1 MGQKV
6 NPVGFRTGYNIEWKS
21 AWYGGRDY
29 SKLTLEDKKIRDLV
43 RSKVSEAGIADIKI
57 ERSPNIRVTVS
68 VARPGVVI
76 GRGGAGLSQLREFL
90 GKALGSKVDI
100 VVEEVKR
107 PELSAKLVAD
117 EVVRAIL
124 RRMPVKRIMNQTC
137 EKVMGRGAKGIKMI
151 VAGVIGG
158 PSSIHRTE
166 RVVRGSVPTQTIR
179 AKIDYA
185 RSTAYTSYGTLGVKV
200 WVYLG
205 ELGA

>member
-6 NPVGFRTGYNIEWKS
+6 NPVGFRTGYNVDWKS
-21 AWYGGRDY
+21 AWYGGKDY
-29 SKLTLEDKKIRDLV
+29 SKLTLEDKKLRDIIK
-43 RSKVSEAGIADIKI
+43 SKAGEAGIADIKI
-57 ERSPNIRVTVS
+57 ERSPNVKVIIS
-68 VARPGVVI
+68 VARPGVII
-76 GRGGAGLSQLREFL
+76 GRGGAGLSELREFL
-90 GKALGSKVDI
+90 SKFVGSKVDI
-100 VVEEVKR
+100 VIEEIKR

-117 EVVRAIL
+117 DVVRAIL

-137 EKVMGRGAKGIKMI
+137 EKVIGRGAKGVKMI
-151 VAGVIGG
+151 VSGVLGG